1 MPMSPRL
8 RWKLNQLE
16 KTIEEYKEKFREL
29 FKTASAKQKIC
40 PSCRALLSPNETRCP
55 FCDASLSV
63 LNRVGVQRVAGGIV
77 PEMNYS
83 WTPIAINFLL
93 FGMELLSASKS
104 GAQFGGLVEIPNST
118 VIQLGSNFGPAIV
131 LGGQYWR

>member
-1 MPMSPRL
+1 MSPRL
-8 RWKLNQLE
+8 RWKLRQLE
-16 KTIEEYKEKFREL
+16 NTIEEYKEKFREL

-63 LNRVGVQRVAGGIV
+63 FNRVGVQRVAGGIM

-83 WTPIAINFLL
+83 WTLIAINFLM
-93 FGMELLSASKS
+93 FVVELLAATRA
-104 GAQFGGLVEIPNST
+104 GVQFGGILGIPSPI
-118 VIQLGSNFGPAIV
+118 VVQLG
-131 LGGQYWR
+131 